1 MDKHGVRRTNCVTVT
16 VIAILLVLFGAG
28 CVGNQPLLSDVSL
41 SPTTISPNA
50 DGVDDVARIP
60 YTVSRECRV
69 SIIFIGPDGTLHY
82 FRKEQLRSPGEYE
95 ALFGGNVQGR
105 VLADGEYTWV
115 VEAVTLDGKVSQRIE
130 GIITITGADTTL
142 PELRDFAVFPSR
154 FTPNQDGID
163 DRVTIS
169 YFLTKP
175 ATVRV
180 YLADK
185 DGHFVA
191 PLEEREGAAAPG
203 QPGRHEIDYDA
214 GVDAD
219 APPPP
224 DGEYKVIAEAVDDV
238 GNVVREER
246 TLIIEEGGVPRAQIL
261 FAEFKPTVLPLGE
274 VLEVRMTVENVG
286 SVPLRTTGP
295 PSGTKYTSR
304 QNFNTLGW
312 PEEPGA
318 FRVGVWYDTDQGD
331 LQYPFRW
338 AIGRPE
344 DLDTC
349 EASDRQYL
357 CLKPGKRA
365 EVAGYI
371 QIVDPPLRRQPKFFV
386 GLLQEDVR
394 KHNDRNFVT
403 QISVQY

>member
-1 MDKHGVRRTNCVTVT
+1 MKHILMKLGVV
-16 VIAILLVLFGAG
+16 LLVLLTSGCAG
-28 CVGNQPLLSDVSL
+28 RQPLLSNVTL
-41 SPTTISPNA
+41 SPAIISPNA
-50 DGVDDVARIP
+50 DGVDDVASIP

-69 SIIFIGPDGTLHY
+69 SIVFIGPDGTSHY
-82 FRKEQLRSPGEYE
+82 FRRDQLRSPGEYE
-95 ALFGGNVQGR
+95 ALFGGNVAGR
-105 VLADGEYTWV
+105 VLPDGQYTWR
-115 VEAVTLDGKVSQRIE
+115 VEAVTLDGKTSQRVE
-130 GIITITGADTTL
+130 GTITITGADTNL
-142 PELRDFAVFPSR
+142 PELRDFNVFPSR

-163 DRVTIS
+163 DRVVIS

-180 YLADK
+180 YLADR
-185 DGHFVA
+185 DGNFVA

-224 DGEYKVIAEAVDDV
+224 DGEYKVIAEAVDSV
-238 GNVVREER
+238 GNVVHEER

-261 FAEFKPTVLPLGE
+261 FAEFKPTVLPLSGT
-274 VLEVRMTVENVG
+274 LEVRMTVENVG

-295 PSGTKYTSR
+295 ASGAKYTSR
-304 QNFNTLGW
+304 QNFNSLGW
-312 PEEPGA
+312 PEESGA

-344 DLDTC
+344 DLETC
-349 EASDRQYL
+349 QASDREYL
-357 CLKPGKRA
+357 CLKPGQRA
-365 EVAGYI
+365 EVVGYI

-403 QISVQY
+403 EISVQY